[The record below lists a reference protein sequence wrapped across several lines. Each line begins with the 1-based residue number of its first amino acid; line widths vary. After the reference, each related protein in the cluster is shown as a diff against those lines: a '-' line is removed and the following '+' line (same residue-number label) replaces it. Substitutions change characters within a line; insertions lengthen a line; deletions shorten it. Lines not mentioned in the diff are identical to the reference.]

1 MTTDQGYITCSF
13 EGSLS
18 VMEEFSRIIET
29 ADRQNQFSCGLS
41 WLDDLDCEGTA
52 ESDAVS
58 YDTLEATREFLTE
71 LARCLPELEGEGRL
85 EHSWPVLPCRVTEV
99 EFSLRSGVL
108 AWAEQTHEAEDPLA
122 AFLPECDEDE
132 DDDLEIEIPLTPY

>member
-13 EGSLS
+13 EGAQS
-18 VMEEFSRIIET
+18 VMEQFFRIVEA

-41 WLDDLDCEGTA
+41 WLDELDCDGAA

-58 YDTLEATREFLTE
+58 YDTLESTREFLTE
-71 LARCLPELEGEGRL
+71 LARHLPELEGEGRL

-99 EFSLRSGVL
+99 EFSLRNGAL
-108 AWAEQTHEAEDPLA
+108 AWTEQTHEAEDPLA
-122 AFLPECDEDE
+122 AFLPEYDGDE

>member
-41 WLDDLDCEGTA
+41 WLDDLDCDGTA

-71 LARCLPELEGEGRL
+71 LARCLSELEGEGRL

-99 EFSLRSGVL
+99 EFSLRNGVL